1 MKTATQHTPIHLN
14 VSIHCQT
21 MECYYR
27 LQAIKKRGRPEFFP
41 EMPHSPQLE
50 TKGVLPVQEEE
61 ADKHRMLCE
70 HIQVFH
76 IC

>member
-1 MKTATQHTPIHLN
+1 MLLETLG
-14 VSIHCQT
+14 
-21 MECYYR
+21 Y
-27 LQAIKKRGRPEFFP
+27 KKEADQIIFQKV
-41 EMPHSPQLE
+41 PHSPKLE

-61 ADKHRMLCE
+61 ADKQRMLWE